1 MKKFLSIFL
10 AFLVLIPAT
19 VNAAPTD
26 TNDKLFSFCKTN
38 PTSEVCKERA
48 NQNQN
53 PSVNP
58 VNHII
63 RVAAGIIT
71 LVTGVAAVIF
81 VILGGVTMITSSGSA
96 EAVANARKRVIYAL
110 IGLVI
115 ISLAWTMIAF
125 VTDKIIL

>member
-1 MKKFLSIFL
+1 VKKLFSIFL
-10 AFLVLIPAT
+10 VLLVLMPAT
-19 VNAAPTD
+19 VSAASD
-26 TNDKLFSFCKTN
+26 TNDKLFSFCTQN

-48 NQNQN
+48 KQNQN

-63 RVAAGIIT
+63 RVAADIIS
-71 LVTGVAAVIF
+71 LATGAAAVI
-81 VILGGVTMITSSGSA
+81 IIIIGGVTMITSSGNP

-115 ISLAWTMIAF
+115 ISLAWAIIAF
-125 VTDKIIL
+125 VTDKLIL